1 MKNKLNT
8 INFNNGFTLLEVM
21 IAMVIFAVGML
32 GLAGIQSISLQN
44 EHASYS
50 RSQAILLAYEMA
62 DKLKANP
69 GGSINYVVDANT
81 TTIAGYSDSTM
92 CTANN
97 CTITNIVD
105 YDIGLWKEAVSTL
118 LPGGQASITNP
129 TPLNHTITVHWDEDR
144 TGVTGTNCPVTGA
157 TDLRCFQLSVRL

>member
-1 MKNKLNT
+1 MKNKLNN

-32 GLAGIQSISLQN
+32 GLAGIQSVSLQN

-81 TTIAGYSDSTM
+81 TAISGYSGDTM
-92 CTANN
+92 CIDNS
-97 CTITNIVD
+97 CTITDMVKFD
-105 YDIGLWKEAVSTL
+105 LGLWKAAVSTL

-144 TGVTGTNCPVTGA
+144 TGATGTTCPVTGA
-157 TDLRCFQLSVRL
+157 VDLRCFQLSVRL